1 MYCVVMYCRLYLLWY
16 SFLTLTAYYHNLR
29 QARVA
34 LLKTNEN
41 PMSPIKQTLLVT
53 FKYFSFKMLPSDL
66 VQLGIYSVA
75 EAIYF
80 LFLING
86 PLGTLDSYSRISSLV
101 TFEVF
106 PLSSYNT
113 TLLFHYEMGSKLRA
127 CPVRL
132 QFKKD
137 NNLMGL
143 IFVNVLWPL
152 LFSNWLWSA
161 PLLQPE

>member
-1 MYCVVMYCRLYLLWY
+1 MYCVLMYWGLYLIWY
-16 SFLTLTAYYHNLR
+16 SSLSSTAYYHNLR
-29 QARVA
+29 QTCVA
-34 LLKTNEN
+34 LLQPNEN
-41 PMSPIKQTLLVT
+41 PKSPIKQILLLT

-66 VQLGIYSVA
+66 VHLGIYSVA

-113 TLLFHYEMGSKLRA
+113 TLLFHYEMGSKLHV

-132 QFKKD
+132 QFKKKAITSWGWSL
-137 NNLMGL
+137 LMYCDPCYFQIGSK
-143 IFVNVLWPL
+143 VLP
-152 LFSNWLWSA
+152 
-161 PLLQPE
+161 